1 MAPKPKPTPK
11 PAAARPRPT
20 ATASLGP
27 QKSSEAVTRLREAN
41 QAAAKEDDEKF
52 VLSEK
57 VDAKVSA
64 WRDGKRDN
72 LRALIASLD
81 TVLWENSGWKK
92 VGLHE
97 LVMANKVKINYMKAI
112 AKTHPDKVSV
122 YINVSRSILTF
133 YSFLKT
139 QVPR

>member
-1 MAPKPKPTPK
+1 
-11 PAAARPRPT
+11 
-20 ATASLGP
+20 
-27 QKSSEAVTRLREAN
+27 
-41 QAAAKEDDEKF
+41 

-72 LRALIASLD
+72 IRALIASLD

-97 LVMANKVKINYMKAI
+97 LVMNNKVKISYMKAI
-112 AKTHPDKVSV
+112 AKTHPDKVS
-122 YINVSRSILTF
+122 IRII
-133 YSFLKT
+133 
-139 QVPR
+139 R